1 MGVRREYI
9 KHKAWKQ
16 IPYTNNLEAD
26 LIDGIYE
33 GLTENV
39 PTHASMRESATDGNC
54 NWKPWVYSVYH
65 SDKWDMIRQKMGKFI
80 EAHVGRSFNKTFS
93 EFKEKFPA
101 YYGKI
106 DVAKEFLER
115 FTNYNPRTE
124 KVYFRGGIISEKARY
139 WSFYIDDYGIIRS
152 AFLESRKPKNKTV
165 KINMRSSEKLY
176 SFRKYVFEHP
186 EILAIVEARMS
197 KKYRQYL
204 DPEIKFSQKI
214 YDAILWDI
222 GGKQLNEELAA
233 LRSIEWWR
241 ANNYCWY
248 FDKNHYDWD
257 PGNGWT
263 RSVNALSDTAMKK
276 LLFDSYTVEDCDV
289 VEAGSPEHR
298 RYLEDNRK
306 ASASERR
313 FYEEQN
319 KAHRESLLH
328 NIMEKRKAEEHKND
342 IVDRDRLGFDEDSF
356 KGEFYHGQK
365 RKRNKKK
372 NK

>member
-1 MGVRREYI
+1 MGVRREYM

-26 LIDGIYE
+26 LIDGIYD

-39 PTHASMRESATDGNC
+39 PTHASMRDSATDGNS
-54 NWKPWVYSVYH
+54 NMKPWVYSAYH

-101 YYGKI
+101 YYGSI
-106 DVAKEFLER
+106 DVTGEFLAR
-115 FTNYNPRTE
+115 FTDYNPRTE
-124 KVYFRGGIISEKARY
+124 RLYFRAGIISEKSRY
-139 WSFYIDDYGIIRS
+139 WSFYIDHHGIIRS
-152 AFLESRKPKNKTV
+152 AYLESRKPKNKTV

-186 EILAIVEARMS
+186 EILGIVEAHMS

-214 YDAILWDI
+214 YDDILWDI
-222 GGKQLNEELAA
+222 GGKKINEELAA
-233 LRSIEWWR
+233 LHSIEWWR
-241 ANNYCWY
+241 ANKYCWY

-257 PGNGWT
+257 NKKDGWT
-263 RSVNALSDTAMKK
+263 RSVNALSDTALKK

-289 VEAGSPEHR
+289 VEAGSPEHI

-342 IVDRDRLGFDEDSF
+342 IVDRDRLGFDENSF

-365 RKRNKKK
+365 RKKKK

>member
-1 MGVRREYI
+1 MGVRREYM

-16 IPYTNNLEAD
+16 IPYTDNLEAD

-39 PTHASMRESATDGNC
+39 PTHASMRESATDGNS
-54 NWKPWVYSVYH
+54 NMKPWVYSVYY

-106 DVAKEFLER
+106 DVTKEFLER

-124 KVYFRGGIISEKARY
+124 RVYFHGGIISEKTRY

-186 EILAIVEARMS
+186 EILAIVE
-197 KKYRQYL
+197 
-204 DPEIKFSQKI
+204 
-214 YDAILWDI
+214 
-222 GGKQLNEELAA
+222 
-233 LRSIEWWR
+233 
-241 ANNYCWY
+241 
-248 FDKNHYDWD
+248 
-257 PGNGWT
+257 
-263 RSVNALSDTAMKK
+263 
-276 LLFDSYTVEDCDV
+276 
-289 VEAGSPEHR
+289 
-298 RYLEDNRK
+298 
-306 ASASERR
+306 
-313 FYEEQN
+313 
-319 KAHRESLLH
+319 
-328 NIMEKRKAEEHKND
+328 
-342 IVDRDRLGFDEDSF
+342 
-356 KGEFYHGQK
+356 
-365 RKRNKKK
+365 
-372 NK
+372 

>member
-1 MGVRREYI
+1 MGVRREYM

-26 LIDGIYE
+26 LIDGIYD

-39 PTHASMRESATDGNC
+39 PTHASMRDSATDGNS
-54 NWKPWVYSVYH
+54 NMKPWVDSAYS

-101 YYGKI
+101 YYGSI
-106 DVAKEFLER
+106 DVTGEFFAR
-115 FTNYNPRTE
+115 FTDYNPRTE
-124 KVYFRGGIISEKARY
+124 RLYFRAGIISEKARY
-139 WSFYIDDYGIIRS
+139 WSFYIDHYGIIRS
-152 AFLESRKPKNKTV
+152 AYLESRKPKNKTV

-176 SFRKYVFEHP
+176 SFRKYVFENP
-186 EILAIVEARMS
+186 EILSIVEARMS

-233 LRSIEWWR
+233 LHSIEWWR
-241 ANNYCWY
+241 ANKYCWY

-257 PGNGWT
+257 NKKVGWT

-289 VEAGSPEHR
+289 VEAGSPEHI

-319 KAHRESLLH
+319 KVHRESLLH

-342 IVDRDRLGFDEDSF
+342 IVDRDRLGFYENPF

-365 RKRNKKK
+365 RKKKK